1 MNIVQKPV
9 IFLIRFLKEVRIEM
23 KKVSWLSRREVLNYT
38 AVVILVSAVAGVYL
52 GALDFAFSELV
63 RILLTRS

>member
-1 MNIVQKPV
+1 MNIVQKPF
-9 IFLIRFLKEVRIEM
+9 IFLVRFLKEVRIEM

-63 RILLTRS
+63 RILLIRP